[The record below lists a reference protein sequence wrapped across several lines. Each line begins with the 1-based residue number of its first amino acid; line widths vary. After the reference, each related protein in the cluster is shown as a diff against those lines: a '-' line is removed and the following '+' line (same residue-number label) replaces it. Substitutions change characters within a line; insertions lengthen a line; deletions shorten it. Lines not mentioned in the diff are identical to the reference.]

1 MASLF
6 NKRSVGQRKRKSKEA
21 AANLFLELIWFII
34 KWSFMIAFFRK
45 YFNLLFYFRKK

>member
-34 KWSFMIAFFRK
+34 KWSFMIAFFPITII
-45 YFNLLFYFRKK
+45 YYVFFRKK